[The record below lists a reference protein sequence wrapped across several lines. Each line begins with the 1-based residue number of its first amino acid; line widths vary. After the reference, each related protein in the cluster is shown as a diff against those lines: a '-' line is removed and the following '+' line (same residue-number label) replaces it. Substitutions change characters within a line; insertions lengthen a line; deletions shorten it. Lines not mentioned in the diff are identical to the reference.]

1 MSIDIGKEVDAVLWA
16 KDIELGLCGEFCGR
30 SLGYQCSQ
38 PQFVAS
44 GSPLR

>member
-1 MSIDIGKEVDAVLWA
+1 MSIDIGKEVDAALWA
-16 KDIELGLCGEFCGR
+16 KEFCGR
-30 SLGYQCSQ
+30 SLGYQCGQ